1 LLTFISEISVELQVP
16 SSGLTAQNY
25 TQSFPSPPDNNDDD
39 CSSMVASP
47 TLMCYT
53 SPAPFMERLP
63 QIEASWYYYLADI
76 AARRILQRVM
86 DTFYTETVSSQLGN
100 IPNMSKAAEE
110 LSRQI
115 EQW

>member
-1 LLTFISEISVELQVP
+1 
-16 SSGLTAQNY
+16 
-25 TQSFPSPPDNNDDD
+25 
-39 CSSMVASP
+39 
-47 TLMCYT
+47 MCYT

-86 DTFYTETVSSQLGN
+86 DTFYTVGPQLGN
-100 IPNMSKAAEE
+100 IPNMFKAAEE